1 MKIPWLEHESY
12 EADDIIASAVN
23 SLKSSFSNIIIASTD
38 SDFFQ
43 LLNYNTSIIRR
54 KSNLFLLEDFYN
66 SFGFSPEYY
75 VDYLSLKG
83 DKSDN
88 IAGTE
93 GIGHKRASFLIQEF
107 KTLERIFD
115 NLDLLNSYYKNR
127 LKGNFNSLVKT
138 RNFLRMNNCI
148 IDIDFLSVVF
158 PLVRRDIPKR
168 MGMFLIEN
176 KNKIFSQSF

>member
-66 SFGFSPEYY
+66 SIGFSPEYY

-88 IAGTE
+88 IAG
-93 GIGHKRASFLIQEF
+93 
-107 KTLERIFD
+107 
-115 NLDLLNSYYKNR
+115 
-127 LKGNFNSLVKT
+127 
-138 RNFLRMNNCI
+138 
-148 IDIDFLSVVF
+148 
-158 PLVRRDIPKR
+158 
-168 MGMFLIEN
+168 IEWDWT
-176 KNKIFSQSF
+176 